1 MVGIVVISH
10 SEKLAEG
17 ILEITEQMA
26 KNAPVVA
33 VGGTNDGRIG
43 TDINRILAGINEVYS
58 DDGVLIFYD
67 LGSAMMNAE
76 MAVEFLDEDKKRN
89 IEIVDAAFVEG
100 VISAAVYSN
109 INMDKE
115 FILEEMKKIN
125 IDKRN

>member
-1 MVGIVVISH
+1 MVGIVAISH
-10 SEKLAEG
+10 SGKLAEG

-26 KNAPVVA
+26 KNAPVIA

-43 TDINRILAGINEVYS
+43 TDINRILNAINEVYS
-58 DDGVLIFYD
+58 EDGVLIFYD

-76 MAVEFLDEDKKRN
+76 MAVEFLDEDKKSN

-115 FILEEMKKIN
+115 FILDEMKKIKIN
-125 IDKRN
+125 KRD